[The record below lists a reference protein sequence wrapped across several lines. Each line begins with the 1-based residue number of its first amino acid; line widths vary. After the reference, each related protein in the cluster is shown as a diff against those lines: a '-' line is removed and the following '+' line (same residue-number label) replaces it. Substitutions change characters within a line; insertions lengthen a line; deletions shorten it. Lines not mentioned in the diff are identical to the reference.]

1 MFMRKP
7 THRIFDYEPRFYNP
21 KEDKDE
27 KLKRRL
33 GFSSRKRNIG
43 KKGGLYKTIILAIL
57 IIICYL
63 ILSGIF

>member
-7 THRIFDYEPRFYNP
+7 THRIFDYEPRYYSP
-21 KEDKDE
+21 SEDKDE

-33 GFSSRKRNIG
+33 GFSRKKKSIS
-43 KKGGLYKTIILAIL
+43 KKGGLSKSIILAIL

-63 ILSGIF
+63 ILSGIL